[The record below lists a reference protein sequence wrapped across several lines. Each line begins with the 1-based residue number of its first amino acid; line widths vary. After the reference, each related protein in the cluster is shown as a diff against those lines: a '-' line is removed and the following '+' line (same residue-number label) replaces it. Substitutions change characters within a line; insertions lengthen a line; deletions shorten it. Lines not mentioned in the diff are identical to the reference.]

1 MIKKI
6 IVGVMVVGVVLLA
19 GWKLFLSTGNN
30 GNVFDGVKDNLSS
43 YHMEATM
50 EFDENDEKKNYY
62 VTVDYY
68 KDEENDKFRISLLDT
83 NNNQEQIL
91 LRNEEG
97 VFVLTPVLNQV
108 YKFKGNYPLNSP
120 KPYLYHSML
129 DALDGEHEMKSM
141 SDGYLLS
148 FTPKYNH
155 QKNWTK
161 EDIKFSKD
169 LKPVWVNIY
178 DNNSSLVA
186 TILFSKVD
194 LNPTFD
200 EKFFDV
206 EENMNNA
213 RLNMSASTS
222 SLEDLPFLPLT
233 SNSTLKEQTEA
244 TVNNET
250 VFILCY
256 EGEQDYK
263 VIQKLIDPS
272 LELKY
277 VDEEVEYVDTLFG
290 IGFMKNN
297 YYTYICGN
305 VCYELYSTE
314 LEISE
319 MVGVVNSM
327 ELSAAK

>member
-6 IVGVMVVGVVLLA
+6 IVGVLVVGVVLLA
-19 GWKLFLSTGNN
+19 GWKLFLSN
-30 GNVFDGVKDNLSS
+30 GSDNNVFDGVKDNLTS

-68 KDEENDKFRISLLDT
+68 KDGENDKFRISLLDT

-108 YKFKGNYPLNSP
+108 YKFKGDYPLNSP

-129 DALDGEHEMKSM
+129 DALNSEHEMKSM

-148 FTPKYNH
+148 FSPKYNH
-155 QKNWTK
+155 QKTWVK
-161 EDIKFSKD
+161 EDIKFSKE

-194 LNPTFD
+194 LNPTYD
-200 EKFFDV
+200 EKFFNV

-222 SLEDLPFLPLT
+222 SLEDLPFLPLNT
-233 SNSTLKEQTEA
+233 TSTLKEQTEA
-244 TVNNET
+244 TVNDET

-256 EGEQDYK
+256 EGDQDYK

-272 LELKY
+272 TELVY
-277 VDEEVEYVDTLFG
+277 VDNEGEYVDTLFG

-297 YYTYICGN
+297 YYTYISGN
-305 VCYELYSTE
+305 VCYELYSTD
-314 LEISE
+314 LEVSD
-319 MVGVVNSM
+319 MVNVINSM